1 MDAEPLQNLTE
12 QSGGVG
18 RWLVT
23 VVMPPREVIYSWNKA
38 GKSGE
43 GKKSQ
48 YLLVSEDGAQYCE
61 GIYKRIGKEPKAT
74 DDYNKAKQK
83 FKKGTI
89 WTVSKV
95 SITKQSTQYLGCSC
109 KVVIDMN
116 TSSFQPVLQSTVKMP
131 LQAAPADDLETLL
144 QCPQGQLVDT
154 IALVTDVSSPVCKET
169 SNGTRLL
176 VDVTIMDDSGTKG
189 AARCKF
195 PAWFPKPVGNA
206 PSEDLAL
213 LMDAAKKKEPVAF
226 FNLVV
231 LKEDQATA
239 PGASEHGND
248 NKKTTL
254 KTSKDKFF
262 FHISTDNGRAD
273 RLKQNASVIAGSTDI
288 TVVSEMPTFER
299 TPIDYLTMEST
310 FTVCRL
316 LAYAIQA
323 GGSLMT
329 SNTHGDGASEH
340 GLFQINHA
348 RIVEP
353 KGNEDVF
360 ALGGERLFP
369 SVQVIDTSGALV
381 LKMREKAALELSG
394 QTSAKT
400 FAELASKG
408 ALNFPILCSLR
419 VRLRRVLQSTTATSE
434 DAPGDTQ
441 SIFPEGTEDTVQAMI
456 VEATEQDLSP
466 QAMPNVSMDFLTQ
479 MLRALPSDEAKML
492 VAPIAD
498 VRHIRHVGMI
508 VETGGSTRLKAS
520 CVLTLVAHIGRSS
533 IKELP
538 NGNKLVSK
546 EIWNIPFFDA
556 TEDGRHPECGA
567 PEHADKR
574 IIGELASYCTND
586 NVQDYTLT
594 SRRPKEPVYAVVI
607 ISSVQEV
614 SGVTTYM
621 VDKVNAHMIDST
633 NISSVRSLFRK
644 LARISQVSESHGKLN
659 KTPEWL
665 PNQTPY
671 TAKKARRLSASPT
684 DDQLQSPVRRGED
697 ASSLGSSG

>member
-23 VVMPPREVIYSWNKA
+23 VVTLPQEVTYSWNKG

-43 GKKSQ
+43 GKKLQ
-48 YLLVSEDGAQYCE
+48 YLLVSNDGAQYCE
-61 GIYKRIGKEPKAT
+61 GSYRRMGKEPKAT
-74 DDYNKAKQK
+74 ADYNKAKEK

-89 WTVSKV
+89 WAVSKV
-95 SITKQSTQYLGCSC
+95 SLTKQNPQYLGCSC

-154 IALVTDVSSPVCKET
+154 IALVTNVSSPVCKET
-169 SNGTRLL
+169 RNGPRLL

-189 AARCKF
+189 AASCKF
-195 PAWFPKPVGNA
+195 PAWFPKPVGIA
-206 PSEDLAL
+206 PSDDLTL
-213 LMDAAKKKEPVAF
+213 LTDAAKKTEPVAF

-231 LKEDQATA
+231 LKEGPDTA
-239 PGASEHGND
+239 PGASEHGKD

-254 KTSKDKFF
+254 KTSQDKFF
-262 FHISTDNGRAD
+262 FHISTDNERAD

-323 GGSLMT
+323 GGSLTT
-329 SNTHGDGASEH
+329 SDTHGGDASDH

-360 ALGGERLFP
+360 AGGGERLFP
-369 SVQVIDTSGALV
+369 SVQVIDSSGALV

-394 QTSAKT
+394 QTSAKE

-419 VRLRRVLQSTTATSE
+419 VRLRRVLQSTTATSQDE
-434 DAPGDTQ
+434 PGDTQ
-441 SIFPEGTEDTVQAMI
+441 STFQAMI

-498 VRHIRHVGMI
+498 VRHVRHVGMV
-508 VETGGSTRLKAS
+508 VETGGSTQLKAA

-538 NGNKLVSK
+538 NGNKLVSR

-556 TEDGRHPECGA
+556 TEDGRQPECGA

-594 SRRPKEPVYAVVI
+594 SHKPKEPVYAVVI
-607 ISSVQEV
+607 VSSVQEV

-621 VDKVNAHMIDST
+621 VDKVNTHMINSS

-644 LARISQVSESHGKLN
+644 LARIAPVSESDGKLN

-665 PNQTPY
+665 PDQTPY
-671 TAKKARRLSASPT
+671 KAKKARRLSASPT
-684 DDQLQSPVRRGED
+684 DDQLLSPVRRG
-697 ASSLGSSG
+697 

>member
-262 FHISTDNGRAD
+262 FHISTNNERAD
-273 RLKQNASVIAGSTDI
+273 RLKQNASGIAGSTDI
-288 TVVSEMPTFER
+288 TVVSEMLTHES
-299 TPIDYLTMEST
+299 TPVDYLTMQST

>member
-1 MDAEPLQNLTE
+1 MDAEPLQTLTE

-18 RWLVT
+18 RWLLT
-23 VVMPPREVIYSWNKA
+23 VVMPPKEVIYNWNKG

-43 GKKSQ
+43 GKKLQ

-61 GIYKRIGKEPKAT
+61 GSYRRIGKEPKAT

-83 FKKGTI
+83 FKKGTM
-89 WTVSKV
+89 WTVCKV
-95 SITKQSTQYLGCSC
+95 SLTKQNPQYLGCSC

-154 IALVTDVSSPVCKET
+154 IALVTAVSSPVCKQT
-169 SNGTRLL
+169 CNGPRLV
-176 VDVTIMDDSGTKG
+176 VDVTIMDDSGNKG

-206 PSEDLAL
+206 PSDDLAL
-213 LMDAAKKKEPVAF
+213 LMDAAKNKEPVAF

-262 FHISTDNGRAD
+262 FHISTNNERAD
-273 RLKQNASVIAGSTDI
+273 RLKQNASAIAGSTDI
-288 TVVSEMPTFER
+288 TVVSEMQTFEAA
-299 TPIDYLTMEST
+299 TPIDYLTMPST

-323 GGSLMT
+323 GGSLVT
-329 SNTHGDGASEH
+329 SDTHGGGASEH

-353 KGNEDVF
+353 KGNADVF
-360 ALGGERLFP
+360 ASGGERLFP

-381 LKMREKAALELSG
+381 LKMREKVALELAG
-394 QTSAKT
+394 LTSAKI

-408 ALNFPILCSLR
+408 SLNFHILCSLR
-419 VRLRRVLQSTTATSE
+419 VRLHRVLQSTTATSQ

-441 SIFPEGTEDTVQAMI
+441 GTFQAMI

-466 QAMPNVSMDFLTQ
+466 QAMPNVSMDFLTE

-498 VRHIRHVGMI
+498 VRHMRHVGMI
-508 VETGGSTRLKAS
+508 VETEGSTQLKAS

-538 NGNKLVSK
+538 GGHKLVSK
-546 EIWNIPFFDA
+546 EIWNIPFLDEKEF
-556 TEDGRHPECGA
+556 GPECGA

-574 IIGELASYCTND
+574 ISGELASYCTND

-594 SRRPKEPVYAVVI
+594 SRRPKDAVYAVVI
-607 ISSVQEV
+607 ISGVQEV

-621 VDKVNAHMIDST
+621 VDKVNTHMIDSD

-644 LARISQVSESHGKLN
+644 LSRIAQVSESHGKLN
-659 KTPEWL
+659 KTPDWL
-665 PNQTPY
+665 PDQTPY
-671 TAKKARRLSASPT
+671 KAKKTRRLSASPT
-684 DDQLQSPVRRGED
+684 DDQLPSPLR
-697 ASSLGSSG
+697 

>member
-23 VVMPPREVIYSWNKA
+23 VVMPPQEVTYSWNKG

-43 GKKSQ
+43 GKKLQ
-48 YLLVSEDGAQYCE
+48 YLLVSNDGAQYCE
-61 GIYKRIGKEPKAT
+61 GSYKRMGKEPKAT
-74 DDYNKAKQK
+74 VDYNKAKEK

-89 WTVSKV
+89 WAVSKV
-95 SITKQSTQYLGCSC
+95 SLTKQNPQYLGCSC

-154 IALVTDVSSPVCKET
+154 IALVTNVSSPVCKET
-169 SNGTRLL
+169 RNGPRLL

-231 LKEDQATA
+231 LKEGPDTA
-239 PGASEHGND
+239 PGASEHGKD

-254 KTSKDKFF
+254 KTSQDKFF
-262 FHISTDNGRAD
+262 FHISTDNERAD

-323 GGSLMT
+323 GGSLTT
-329 SNTHGDGASEH
+329 SDTHGGDASDH

-360 ALGGERLFP
+360 ASGGERLFP
-369 SVQVIDTSGALV
+369 SVQVIDTSGAVV

-394 QTSAKT
+394 HTSAKT

-408 ALNFPILCSLR
+408 SLNFPILCSLR
-419 VRLRRVLQSTTATSE
+419 VRLHRVLQSTTATSQ
-434 DAPGDTQ
+434 DAPGDTE
-441 SIFPEGTEDTVQAMI
+441 STFQAMI

-466 QAMPNVSMDFLTQ
+466 RAMPNVSMEFLTQ

-498 VRHIRHVGMI
+498 VRHMRHVGMI
-508 VETGGSTRLKAS
+508 VETEGSTRLKAS
-520 CVLTLVAHIGRSS
+520 CVLTLVAHLGRSS

-538 NGNKLVSK
+538 GGHKLVSK
-546 EIWNIPFFDA
+546 EIWNIPFFDDK
-556 TEDGRHPECGA
+556 EFGPECGA
-567 PEHADKR
+567 PEHADK
-574 IIGELASYCTND
+574 
-586 NVQDYTLT
+586 
-594 SRRPKEPVYAVVI
+594 
-607 ISSVQEV
+607 
-614 SGVTTYM
+614 
-621 VDKVNAHMIDST
+621 
-633 NISSVRSLFRK
+633 NIS
-644 LARISQVSESHGKLN
+644 G
-659 KTPEWL
+659 
-665 PNQTPY
+665 
-671 TAKKARRLSASPT
+671 
-684 DDQLQSPVRRGED
+684 
-697 ASSLGSSG
+697 

>member
-1 MDAEPLQNLTE
+1 MDAEPLQNLTQ

-23 VVMPPREVIYSWNKA
+23 VVMPPREVTYNWNKG

-43 GKKSQ
+43 GKKLQ
-48 YLLVSEDGAQYCE
+48 YLLVSQDGAQYCE
-61 GIYKRIGKEPKAT
+61 GIYKRSGKAT
-74 DDYNKAKQK
+74 DDYKKAKAK
-83 FKKGTI
+83 FSKGTTWI
-89 WTVSKV
+89 VSKV
-95 SITKQSTQYLGCSC
+95 SLTKQDTQYLGCSC

-116 TSSFQPVLQSTVKMP
+116 TSSFQLVLQSSIKMP
-131 LQAAPADDLETLL
+131 LQAAPPDDLETLL
-144 QCPQGQLVDT
+144 QCTQGQLVDT
-154 IALVTDVSSPVCKET
+154 IALVTDVSSPVSKET
-169 SNGTRLL
+169 RNGTRLL
-176 VDVTIMDDSGTKG
+176 VDITIMDDSGPKG
-189 AARCKF
+189 AASCKF
-195 PAWFPKPVGNA
+195 SAWFPKPVANA
-206 PSEDLAL
+206 TSDDLAI
-213 LMDAAKKKEPVAF
+213 LMDAAEKKEPVAF

-239 PGASEHGND
+239 PGASEHVKTKN

-254 KTSKDKFF
+254 KTSIDKFF
-262 FHISTDNGRAD
+262 FHISINNERAD

-288 TVVSEMPTFER
+288 TVVSELPTFAKG
-299 TPIDYLTMEST
+299 PIDYSAMEST

-329 SNTHGDGASEH
+329 SDRHDGDASEH
-340 GLFQINHA
+340 SLFQINHA

-360 ALGGERLFP
+360 ESKGERLFP

-394 QTSAKT
+394 QTSATT

-419 VRLRRVLQSTTATSE
+419 VRLRRVPPSTTANSQ
-434 DAPGDTQ
+434 DA
-441 SIFPEGTEDTVQAMI
+441 PEGTEDTVQAMI

-466 QAMPNVSMDFLTQ
+466 KAMPNVSMDFLTQ

-498 VRHIRHVGMI
+498 VRHIRHVGMT
-508 VETGGSTRLKAS
+508 VETGCSTRLKAS

-533 IKELP
+533 TKELP
-538 NGNKLVSK
+538 GGNKLVSK
-546 EIWNIPFFDA
+546 EIWNIPFFDPA
-556 TEDGRHPECGA
+556 EDGRHPESGA
-567 PEHADKR
+567 PEHADKK

-614 SGVTTYM
+614 SGVITYM
-621 VDKVNAHMIDST
+621 VDKVNTHMIDSST
-633 NISSVRSLFRK
+633 ISSVRSLFRK
-644 LARISQVSESHGKLN
+644 LARIAQVSESREKLN
-659 KTPEWL
+659 KTPDWL

-671 TAKKARRLSASPT
+671 TAKKTRRLSASPT
-684 DDQLQSPVRRGED
+684 DDQLPSPLKCGED

>member
-23 VVMPPREVIYSWNKA
+23 VVTLPQEVTYSWNKG

-43 GKKSQ
+43 GKKLQ
-48 YLLVSEDGAQYCE
+48 YLLVSNDGAQYCE
-61 GIYKRIGKEPKAT
+61 GSYRRMGKEPKAT
-74 DDYNKAKQK
+74 ADYNKAKEK

-89 WTVSKV
+89 WAVSKV
-95 SITKQSTQYLGCSC
+95 SLTKQNPQYLGCSC

-154 IALVTDVSSPVCKET
+154 IALVTNVSSPVCKET
-169 SNGTRLL
+169 RNGPRLL

-189 AARCKF
+189 AASCKF
-195 PAWFPKPVGNA
+195 PAWFPKPVGIA
-206 PSEDLAL
+206 PSDDLTL
-213 LMDAAKKKEPVAF
+213 LTDAAKKTEPVAF

-231 LKEDQATA
+231 LKEGPDTA
-239 PGASEHGND
+239 PGASEHGKD

-254 KTSKDKFF
+254 KTSQDKFF
-262 FHISTDNGRAD
+262 FHISTDNERAD

-316 LAYAIQA
+316 LVYTIQA
-323 GGSLMT
+323 GGSLTT
-329 SNTHGDGASEH
+329 SDTHGGDASDH

-360 ALGGERLFP
+360 ASGGERLFP

-419 VRLRRVLQSTTATSE
+419 VRLRRVLQSTTATSQ
-434 DAPGDTQ
+434 DAPGDTE
-441 SIFPEGTEDTVQAMI
+441 STFQAMI

-492 VAPIAD
+492 VAQCFRA
-498 VRHIRHVGMI
+498 
-508 VETGGSTRLKAS
+508 
-520 CVLTLVAHIGRSS
+520 
-533 IKELP
+533 
-538 NGNKLVSK
+538 
-546 EIWNIPFFDA
+546 
-556 TEDGRHPECGA
+556 
-567 PEHADKR
+567 
-574 IIGELASYCTND
+574 
-586 NVQDYTLT
+586 
-594 SRRPKEPVYAVVI
+594 RPVK
-607 ISSVQEV
+607 S
-614 SGVTTYM
+614 
-621 VDKVNAHMIDST
+621 
-633 NISSVRSLFRK
+633 
-644 LARISQVSESHGKLN
+644 
-659 KTPEWL
+659 
-665 PNQTPY
+665 
-671 TAKKARRLSASPT
+671 
-684 DDQLQSPVRRGED
+684 
-697 ASSLGSSG
+697 

>member
-1 MDAEPLQNLTE
+1 MEAEPLQNLTE

-18 RWLVT
+18 RWLVI
-23 VVMPPREVIYSWNKA
+23 VGMSPREVIYKWNKG

-43 GKKSQ
+43 GKKLEF
-48 YLLVSEDGAQYCE
+48 LLVSEDASQYCE
-61 GIYKRIGKEPKAT
+61 GVYKRIGKEPKAT

-89 WTVSKV
+89 WTLSKV
-95 SITKQSTQYLGCSC
+95 SLTKQSTQYLGCSC

-116 TSSFQPVLQSTVKMP
+116 TTSFQPVLQSTVKMP

-154 IALVTDVSSPVCKET
+154 IALVTDVSNPVCKET
-169 SNGTRLL
+169 SSGPRLL
-176 VDVTIMDDSGTKG
+176 VDVTIMDDSGTKS

-195 PAWFPKPVGNA
+195 PAWFPKRLADA
-206 PSEDLAL
+206 PSDDLAL

-231 LKEDQATA
+231 LKEENE
-239 PGASEHGND
+239 SND

-254 KTSKDKFF
+254 KTSKDKFV
-262 FHISTDNGRAD
+262 FHKSTDNERAD
-273 RLKQNASVIAGSTDI
+273 RLKQNAEVIAGSTDI
-288 TVVSEMPTFER
+288 TVVAEMPTFES
-299 TPIDYLTMEST
+299 TPIDYVSMEST

-316 LAYAIQA
+316 LAYVIQA

-329 SNTHGDGASEH
+329 SNSNGGGASEH
-340 GLFQINHA
+340 GVFQINHA

-360 ALGGERLFP
+360 ASGGERLFP
-369 SVQVIDTSGALV
+369 SVQVIDPSGALV

-394 QTSAKT
+394 QTSAKI

-419 VRLRRVLQSTTATSE
+419 VRLRRMPQNT
-434 DAPGDTQ
+434 GDTQ
-441 SIFPEGTEDTVQAMI
+441 SISPEGSEDTVQAMI
-456 VEATEQDLSP
+456 VEATEQDVNP
-466 QAMPNVSMDFLTQ
+466 QAMPNASMDFLTQ
-479 MLRALPSDEAKML
+479 LLRTLPSDEAKMV

-498 VRHIRHVGMI
+498 VRHIPHVGMI
-508 VETGGSTRLKAS
+508 VEAGGSTQLKAS
-520 CVLTLVAHIGRSS
+520 CVLTLVAHVGRST
-533 IKELP
+533 IKVLP

-546 EIWNIPFFDA
+546 DVWNIPFFDA
-556 TEDGRHPECGA
+556 SEDGTVEFCGA
-567 PEHADKR
+567 PKYADKK
-574 IIGELASYCTND
+574 IDGELASYCTND

-594 SRRPKEPVYAVVI
+594 SRKPTEPVYAVII

-614 SGVTTYM
+614 SGVTTFM
-621 VDKVNAHMIDST
+621 VDKVNTRMIDSC
-633 NISSVRSLFRK
+633 NISTVRSLFRK
-644 LARISQVSESHGKLN
+644 LARIPHASESHGKLN

-665 PNQTPY
+665 PDQTPY
-671 TAKKARRLSASPT
+671 AAKKARRLSASPT
-684 DDQLQSPVRRGED
+684 DGSMPSPGRK
-697 ASSLGSSG
+697 

>member
-1 MDAEPLQNLTE
+1 MDTEPLQTLTE

-18 RWLVT
+18 RWLLT
-23 VVMPPREVIYSWNKA
+23 VVMPPQEVTYKWNRG

-43 GKKSQ
+43 AKKLQ

-61 GIYKRIGKEPKAT
+61 GSYRRIGKEPKAT

-89 WTVSKV
+89 WTVCKV
-95 SITKQSTQYLGCSC
+95 SLAKQDTRYLGCSC
-109 KVVIDMN
+109 KLVIDMN

-144 QCPQGQLVDT
+144 QCPQGQLVDA

-169 SNGTRLL
+169 CNGPRML
-176 VDVTIMDDSGTKG
+176 VDVTIMDDSGDKG

-195 PAWFPKPVGNA
+195 PAWFPKAVA
-206 PSEDLAL
+206 SASRDDLAL
-213 LMDAAKKKEPVAF
+213 LVDAAKNKEPVAF

-231 LKEDQATA
+231 LKEDAWSA

-262 FHISTDNGRAD
+262 FHISTNNERAD

-288 TVVSEMPTFER
+288 TVVSEMPTYES
-299 TPIDYLTMEST
+299 TPVDYLTMPST

-329 SNTHGDGASEH
+329 SDTHGGGASEH

-348 RIVEP
+348 RIVAP

-360 ALGGERLFP
+360 ASGGERLFP

-394 QTSAKT
+394 LTSAKI
-400 FAELASKG
+400 FAELASNG
-408 ALNFPILCSLR
+408 SLGFPILCSLR
-419 VRLRRVLQSTTATSE
+419 ARFHRVLQSTTATSQ

-441 SIFPEGTEDTVQAMI
+441 STFQAMI

-466 QAMPNVSMDFLTQ
+466 QAMPNVSMDFLTE

-498 VRHIRHVGMI
+498 VRHMRHVGMI
-508 VETGGSTRLKAS
+508 VETEGSTRLKAS

-538 NGNKLVSK
+538 GGHKLVSK
-546 EIWNIPFFDA
+546 EIWNIPFFD
-556 TEDGRHPECGA
+556 EKEFGPECGA

-574 IIGELASYCTND
+574 ISGELASYCTND
-586 NVQDYTLT
+586 NVQD
-594 SRRPKEPVYAVVI
+594 
-607 ISSVQEV
+607 
-614 SGVTTYM
+614 
-621 VDKVNAHMIDST
+621 
-633 NISSVRSLFRK
+633 
-644 LARISQVSESHGKLN
+644 
-659 KTPEWL
+659 
-665 PNQTPY
+665 
-671 TAKKARRLSASPT
+671 
-684 DDQLQSPVRRGED
+684 
-697 ASSLGSSG
+697 

>member
-23 VVMPPREVIYSWNKA
+23 VVMPPREVIYSWNK
-38 GKSGE
+38 GGRSGE
-43 GKKSQ
+43 GKKLQ
-48 YLLVSEDGAQYCE
+48 YLLVSQDGAQYCE
-61 GIYKRIGKEPKAT
+61 GSYRRIGKEPKAT

-95 SITKQSTQYLGCSC
+95 SLTKQDTRFLGCSC

-131 LQAAPADDLETLL
+131 AQAAPADDLETLL
-144 QCPQGQLVDT
+144 QCPQGQVVDT

-169 SNGTRLL
+169 RKGTRLL
-176 VDVTIMDDSGTKG
+176 VEITIMDDSGTKG
-189 AARCKF
+189 AASCTF
-195 PAWFPKPVGNA
+195 PAWFPKPVAKAQND
-206 PSEDLAL
+206 DLDVI
-213 LMDAAKKKEPVAF
+213 MDAAKKKEPVAF

-231 LKEDQATA
+231 LKEDQGTA
-239 PGASEHGND
+239 VGASEHDND
-248 NKKTTL
+248 KKKTTL
-254 KTSKDKFF
+254 KTSMEKFF
-262 FHISTDNGRAD
+262 FHISTNNERAD

-288 TVVSEMPTFER
+288 TVVSEMPSFER
-299 TPIDYLTMEST
+299 NSIDYLTMEST
-310 FTVCRL
+310 FTLCRL

-329 SNTHGDGASEH
+329 SDTYGDGASEH

-360 ALGGERLFP
+360 VSGGERLFP
-369 SVQVIDTSGALV
+369 SVWVIDTSGALV
-381 LKMREKAALELSG
+381 LKMREKAALQLSG
-394 QTSAKT
+394 QASAKT

-419 VRLRRVLQSTTATSE
+419 VRLRRVLQSTTATSQ
-434 DAPGDTQ
+434 DTFGDTPNA
-441 SIFPEGTEDTVQAMI
+441 FPEGTEDTVQAMI
-456 VEATEQDLSP
+456 VEAAEQDLSP

-520 CVLTLVAHIGRSS
+520 CVLTLVAHIGRSTT
-533 IKELP
+533 KELP
-538 NGNKLVSK
+538 GGNKLVSK
-546 EIWNIPFFDA
+546 EIWNIPFLDA
-556 TEDGRHPECGA
+556 TEDGRPPECGA

-574 IIGELASYCTND
+574 INGELASYCTND

-594 SRRPKEPVYAVVI
+594 SRRPKEPVYAMVI
-607 ISSVQEV
+607 VSSVQEV

-621 VDKVNAHMIDST
+621 VDKVNTHMIDKS
-633 NISSVRSLFRK
+633 NISLVRSLFRK
-644 LARISQVSESHGKLN
+644 LARISQVSESHGKLD

-684 DDQLQSPVRRGED
+684 DDLLASPLRRGED
-697 ASSLGSSG
+697 ASSVGSPG

>member
-1 MDAEPLQNLTE
+1 MDAEPLQTLTE

-18 RWLVT
+18 RWLLT
-23 VVMPPREVIYSWNKA
+23 VVMPPKEVIYNWNRG

-43 GKKSQ
+43 GKKLQ

-61 GIYKRIGKEPKAT
+61 GSYRRIGKEPKAT

-83 FKKGTI
+83 FKKGTM
-89 WTVSKV
+89 WTVCRV
-95 SITKQSTQYLGCSC
+95 SLTKQDTRYLGCSC
-109 KVVIDMN
+109 KLVIDMN

-144 QCPQGQLVDT
+144 ICPQGQLVDT
-154 IALVTDVSSPVCKET
+154 VALVTAVSSPVCKQT
-169 SNGTRLL
+169 GNGPRLV
-176 VDVTIMDDSGTKG
+176 VDVTIMDDSGNKG

-195 PAWFPKPVGNA
+195 PAWFPKPVANA
-206 PSEDLAL
+206 PSDDLAL
-213 LMDAAKKKEPVAF
+213 LMDAAKNKEPVAF

-262 FHISTDNGRAD
+262 FHISTNNERAD
-273 RLKQNASVIAGSTDI
+273 RLKQNASAIAGSTDI
-288 TVVSEMPTFER
+288 TVVSEMPTFEAA
-299 TPIDYLTMEST
+299 TPIDYLTMPST

-323 GGSLMT
+323 GGSLVT
-329 SNTHGDGASEH
+329 SDTHGGGASEH

-353 KGNEDVF
+353 KGNADVF
-360 ALGGERLFP
+360 ASGGERLLP

-381 LKMREKAALELSG
+381 LKMREKVALELSG
-394 QTSAKT
+394 LTSAKI

-408 ALNFPILCSLR
+408 SLNFHILCSLR
-419 VRLRRVLQSTTATSE
+419 VRLHRVLQSTTATSQ

-441 SIFPEGTEDTVQAMI
+441 GTFQAMI

-466 QAMPNVSMDFLTQ
+466 QAMPNVSMDFLTE

-498 VRHIRHVGMI
+498 VRHMRHVGMI
-508 VETGGSTRLKAS
+508 VETEGSTQLKAS

-538 NGNKLVSK
+538 GGHKLVSK
-546 EIWNIPFFDA
+546 EIWNIPFFD
-556 TEDGRHPECGA
+556 EKEFGPECGA

-574 IIGELASYCTND
+574 ISGELASYCTND

-594 SRRPKEPVYAVVI
+594 SRRPKDPDYAVVI
-607 ISSVQEV
+607 ISGVQEV

-621 VDKVNAHMIDST
+621 VDKVNTHMIDSD

-644 LARISQVSESHGKLN
+644 LSRIAQVSESHGKLN
-659 KTPEWL
+659 KTPDWL
-665 PNQTPY
+665 PDQTPY
-671 TAKKARRLSASPT
+671 KAKKTRRLSASPT
-684 DDQLQSPVRRGED
+684 DDQLPSPLR
-697 ASSLGSSG
+697 

>member
-18 RWLVT
+18 RWLVI
-23 VVMPPREVIYSWNKA
+23 VGMNPREVTYKWNKG

-43 GKKSQ
+43 GKKLE
-48 YLLVSEDGAQYCE
+48 YLLVSEDAAQYCE
-61 GIYKRIGKEPKAT
+61 GIFKRIGKEPKAT

-89 WTVSKV
+89 WTLSKV
-95 SITKQSTQYLGCSC
+95 SLTKQNTQYLGCSC

-116 TSSFQPVLQSTVKMP
+116 TSSFQTVLQGTVKMT

-154 IALVTDVSSPVCKET
+154 IALVTDVGSPVTKDT
-169 SNGTRLL
+169 RNGTRLL
-176 VDVTIMDDSGTKG
+176 VEITIMDDSGTKG
-189 AARCKF
+189 AASCKF
-195 PAWFPKPVGNA
+195 PAWFPKPVANA
-206 PSEDLAL
+206 QNDDLAL
-213 LMDAAKKKEPVAF
+213 IMDAAKKKEPVAF

-231 LKEDQATA
+231 LKEDQYTA
-239 PGASEHGND
+239 PDASEQSND
-248 NKKTTL
+248 SKKTTL

-262 FHISTDNGRAD
+262 FHKSTDNERAD
-273 RLKQNASVIAGSTDI
+273 RLKQNAEVIAGSTDI
-288 TVVSEMPTFER
+288 TVVTEMPTFES
-299 TPIDYLTMEST
+299 TPIDFVSMEST

-316 LAYAIQA
+316 LAYVIQA

-329 SNTHGDGASEH
+329 SNSNGGGASEH
-340 GLFQINHA
+340 GVFQINHA

-360 ALGGERLFP
+360 ASGGERLFP

-394 QTSAKT
+394 QTSAKI

-419 VRLRRVLQSTTATSE
+419 VRLRRVLQSTTATSQ

-441 SIFPEGTEDTVQAMI
+441 STFPEGTESTVQAMI
-456 VEATEQDLSP
+456 VEAAEQDLSP
-466 QAMPNVSMDFLTQ
+466 QAMPNASMDFLSQ
-479 MLRALPSDEAKML
+479 LLRALPSDEAKML

-498 VRHIRHVGMI
+498 VRHIPHVGMI
-508 VETGGSTRLKAS
+508 VEAGGSTQLKAS
-520 CVLTLVAHIGRSS
+520 CVLTLVAHIGRST
-533 IKELP
+533 IKVLP

-546 EIWNIPFFDA
+546 EVWNIPFFDA
-556 TEDGRHPECGA
+556 TEDGKVEFCGA
-567 PEHADKR
+567 PEYADKK
-574 IIGELASYCTND
+574 INGELASYCTND

-594 SRRPKEPVYAVVI
+594 SRRSKEPVYAMVI
-607 ISSVQEV
+607 VSSVQEV

-621 VDKVNAHMIDST
+621 VDKVNTRMIDSS
-633 NISSVRSLFRK
+633 NISTVRSLFRK
-644 LARISQVSESHGKLN
+644 LARIPHASESHGKLN

-665 PNQTPY
+665 PDQTPY
-671 TAKKARRLSASPT
+671 AAKKARRLSASPT
-684 DDQLQSPVRRGED
+684 DGSMPSPVRK
-697 ASSLGSSG
+697 